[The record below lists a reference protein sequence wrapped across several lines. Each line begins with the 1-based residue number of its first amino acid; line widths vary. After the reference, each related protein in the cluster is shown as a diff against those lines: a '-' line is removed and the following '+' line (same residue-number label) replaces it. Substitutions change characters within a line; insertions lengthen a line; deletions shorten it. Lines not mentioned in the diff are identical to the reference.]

1 VQIQTNRLEIE
12 PVLANPLAFE
22 RQTHYVDEDLNRSF
36 SLQSLNAMNTSGY
49 EQRRAKE
56 VNHLIG
62 TKAKIRNDSTFLIDL
77 HTTNADM
84 GITLMTSKNDVHKLN
99 LIKYICDRIKGV
111 NVIFT
116 DDEDGDRPFLGSI
129 IEHSLLVEIG
139 GVHNN
144 TLNHTAYERTVNV
157 VKLVTEFLC
166 KLKNNAIQIEKNVA
180 ISAFSIIKKVPF
192 PRKSDGSIKG
202 VIHQEIQ
209 NGDFKKQINK

>member
-1 VQIQTNRLEIE
+1 
-12 PVLANPLAFE
+12 
-22 RQTHYVDEDLNRSF
+22 
-36 SLQSLNAMNTSGY
+36 
-49 EQRRAKE
+49 
-56 VNHLIG
+56 
-62 TKAKIRNDSTFLIDL
+62 
-77 HTTNADM
+77 
-84 GITLMTSKNDVHKLN
+84 
-99 LIKYICDRIKGV
+99 
-111 NVIFT
+111 
-116 DDEDGDRPFLGSI
+116 
-129 IEHSLLVEIG
+129 LLVEIG

-192 PRKSDGSIKG
+192 PRKSDGSING